1 MDIKTDSYTEIKALV
16 SLLDEPNEENYVS
29 IRSKINAYGI
39 KVIPFLDENLASS
52 DNPEHKERI
61 KSLINEIYFNDTYE
75 SLSLWSKEDGNDLI
89 EAFLSISRMLNPEID
104 TEKYFAEFEKIRKDV
119 WLELNDNL
127 TALEKVRV
135 LNHIIY
141 DFYMFSGQRSPNG
154 NKLKLYYPDHLF
166 ENKKGNSLSLGILYL
181 AIAQNLELPVYGV
194 DLPGHFVLCYL
205 DDKINLGSSDDGSKQ
220 EVLFYLNAMNNG
232 AVFTRNEIESFV
244 LQMNVEP
251 ENSHYLP
258 CSNKTII
265 KRLLRE
271 VSKEVKLNGDESK
284 SKMLLSLVAAVH

>member
-39 KVIPFLDENLASS
+39 KAIPFLDENVATSN
-52 DNPEHKERI
+52 NPEHKERI

-258 CSNKTII
+258 CSNKSII